1 MVQYAAAWLGD
12 QSSPLED
19 VLRRPRY
26 QELWLMDAGH
36 AILELLEFEQ

>member
-12 QSSPLED
+12 QSFPLKD
-19 VLRRPRY
+19 VLRRPHYR
-26 QELWLMDAGH
+26 ELWLMDVGH